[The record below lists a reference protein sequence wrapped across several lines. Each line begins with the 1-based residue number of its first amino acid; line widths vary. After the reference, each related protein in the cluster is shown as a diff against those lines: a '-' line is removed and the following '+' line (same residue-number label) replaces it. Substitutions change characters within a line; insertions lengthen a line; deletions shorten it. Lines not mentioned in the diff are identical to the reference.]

1 MSEPTDLQASV
12 YEMLKTI
19 LEDVPHLVR
28 AGSKGTELWQTI
40 DARIREHEHL
50 TDIGLIH
57 HAGHGV
63 GIRAHEPPDLNRDR
77 EGIFEVGNVFSCEPG
92 AYSAELNGGIRLEN
106 TFLVTDEGVKNLTE
120 YPLQLF

>member
-1 MSEPTDLQASV
+1 
-12 YEMLKTI
+12 MLAAI
-19 LEDVPHLVR
+19 LKDVPNLVQP
-28 AGSKGTELWQTI
+28 GSKGTDLWQTI

-50 TDIGLIH
+50 KDAGLIH

-92 AYSAELNGGIRLEN
+92 AYSAELKGGIRLEN
-106 TFLVTDEGVKNLTE
+106 TFLVTKDGVKNLTNF
-120 YPLQLF
+120 PLQLSKA